1 MNKNHESKAQVVA
14 AIKEKLE
21 QSQSVVIVDYRGLTV
36 EEDTELRKQL
46 RQAGVEYKVLKNTLV
61 ARAANE
67 LGIEGLDPFL
77 NGPTAVAFGIS
88 DPVAPAKVITEYIN
102 KTKKMSVKCGIL
114 DGKAIDV
121 ARVQALA
128 DLPSKEVLLAKM
140 LGSMQA
146 PISGLVT
153 VLGGTVRS
161 LLYAIKAVIEQKE
174 TPAE

>member
-14 AIKEKLE
+14 QIKDKL
-21 QSQSVVIVDYRGLTV
+21 QQAQSVVIVDYRGLTV
-36 EEDTELRKQL
+36 EEDTELRRQL
-46 RQAGVEYKVLKNTLV
+46 RQAGVEYKVLKNTMIE
-61 ARAANE
+61 RAAKE
-67 LGIEGLDPFL
+67 LGIEGLDEHL

-102 KTKKMSVKCGIL
+102 KTKKMTVKCGIL
-114 DGKAIDV
+114 DGAAIDP

-128 DLPSKEVLLAKM
+128 DLPSKEVLVAKM

-161 LLYAIKAVIEQKE
+161 LLYAIKAVIEQQEKS
-174 TPAE
+174 A

>member
-14 AIKEKLE
+14 QIKEKLE
-21 QSQSVVIVDYRGLTV
+21 QSQSAVIIDYRGLTV
-36 EEDTELRKQL
+36 EEDTELRRQF
-46 RQAGVEYKVLKNTLV
+46 RQAGVEYKVLKNTMIQ
-61 ARAANE
+61 RAANE
-67 LGIEGLDPFL
+67 LGITGLDDHL

-114 DGKAIDV
+114 DGVAIDP

-128 DLPSKEVLLAKM
+128 DLPSKEVLVAKM
-140 LGSMQA
+140 LGSMQS
-146 PISGLVT
+146 PISGLVS

-161 LLYAIKAVIEQKE
+161 LLYAIKAVMEQQEKS
-174 TPAE
+174 A